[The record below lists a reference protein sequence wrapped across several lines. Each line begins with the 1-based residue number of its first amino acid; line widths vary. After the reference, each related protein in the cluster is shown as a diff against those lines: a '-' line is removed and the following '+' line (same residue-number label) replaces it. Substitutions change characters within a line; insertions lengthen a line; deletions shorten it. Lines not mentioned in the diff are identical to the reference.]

1 MLPGLGKDTV
11 LGNETFWNSMD
22 GIDLG
27 YWNVGDVGGITV
39 NVGENGSGTVVS
51 GDGQIND
58 TFTFTQVFVGTMGDD
73 IFNGSDTPGEPD
85 RKNFSAFSG

>member
-39 NVGENGSGTVVS
+39 NEENGSGTVVS
-51 GDGQIND
+51 GMVKSMIPLPYSRICGY
-58 TFTFTQVFVGTMGDD
+58 
-73 IFNGSDTPGEPD
+73 NGG
-85 RKNFSAFSG
+85 